1 MLLTNI
7 MKKLNENNNNNN
19 HCVGDTKKVNR
30 KINPKIHER
39 KMKIA
44 FFTLGIIAYIGL
56 FVMGVFQ
63 KIVKLFNRD

>member
-1 MLLTNI
+1 MGN
-7 MKKLNENNNNNN
+7 
-19 HCVGDTKKVNR
+19 TKTVNR
-30 KINPKIHER
+30 KVNPKIHER

-63 KIVKLFNRD
+63 KIVELFKKD

>member
-1 MLLTNI
+1 M
-7 MKKLNENNNNNN
+7 
-19 HCVGDTKKVNR
+19 GDSKRNTKKV
-30 KINPKIHER
+30 NPKIHEQ

-63 KIVKLFNRD
+63 KIIELFKKD

>member
-1 MLLTNI
+1 MT
-7 MKKLNENNNNNN
+7 KSNENNNINNN
-19 HCVGDTKKVNR
+19 SVGDTKKTSR
-30 KINPKIHER
+30 KINPVVHER

-63 KIVKLFNRD
+63 KIIELFKRD

>member
-1 MLLTNI
+1 MT
-7 MKKLNENNNNNN
+7 KSNENNNINN

-30 KINPKIHER
+30 KINPVVHER

-63 KIVKLFNRD
+63 KIIELFKKD

>member
-1 MLLTNI
+1 MI
-7 MKKLNENNNNNN
+7 KSNENNNINNN
-19 HCVGDTKKVNR
+19 SVGDTKKVNR
-30 KINPKIHER
+30 KINPVVHER

-63 KIVKLFNRD
+63 KIIELFKKD

>member
-1 MLLTNI
+1 MI
-7 MKKLNENNNNNN
+7 KSNENSNNNN
-19 HCVGDTKKVNR
+19 HSVGDTKKIGR
-30 KINPKIHER
+30 KINPKVHER

-63 KIVKLFNRD
+63 KIIELFKRD